1 MTGFVTSGIK
11 IGTVPFLPASS
22 AQSYKTTNNT
32 TEARKNLSTVVGKAL
47 LGVFALSSFLNVGS
61 MTGASP
67 VEIKPIV
74 RNYNSSAEIDVKKE
88 PSAIEKS
95 NALQKGFN
103 FNVSQWASL
112 LKVERKTIYNWN
124 GKKETR
130 IKNATISRINAFEA
144 FYKEMDISHAPYLKK
159 FIFGKMGNEG
169 IRTAFY
175 EEPLNFNKM
184 VDAYYDIYAQIE
196 GYSVRARLA

>member
-11 IGTVPFLPASS
+11 IGTVPFLPTDSS
-22 AQSYKTTNNT
+22 QSYKTTNNSVET
-32 TEARKNLSTVVGKAL
+32 RKNLSAVVSKTIL
-47 LGVFALSSFLNVGS
+47 SVFALSSMLNIGS

-74 RNYNSSAEIDVKKE
+74 RSYNHLAEFEEKKV
-88 PSAIEKS
+88 PSAVVKS
-95 NALQKGFN
+95 NVLQKGFN
-103 FNVSQWASL
+103 FNVTQWASL

-130 IKNATISRINAFEA
+130 IKNATLSRINAFDA
-144 FYKEMDISHAPYLKK
+144 FYKEIEKSHAPYLKK
-159 FIFGKMGNEG
+159 FIFGRMGGEE
-169 IRTAFY
+169 IRTVFY
-175 EEPLNFNKM
+175 EEPLDLNKM

-196 GYSVRARLA
+196 GYSVRAKLA

>member
-1 MTGFVTSGIK
+1 MTGFVTSGVK
-11 IGTVPFLPASS
+11 IGTVPFV
-22 AQSYKTTNNT
+22 QSDPSQLYKTTNNSIET
-32 TEARKNLSTVVGKAL
+32 RKSLSAVVSKTI
-47 LGVFALSSFLNVGS
+47 LGVFALSSMLNIGS
-61 MTGASP
+61 MTGSSP

-74 RNYNSSAEIDVKKE
+74 RSYNHLAEIEVKKE

-103 FNVSQWASL
+103 FNITQWASL

-130 IKNATISRINAFEA
+130 IKNATVLRINAFDA
-144 FYKEMDISHAPYLKK
+144 FYKEIEKSHAPYLKK
-159 FIFGKMGNEG
+159 FIFGRMGGEE
-169 IRTAFY
+169 IRTVFY
-175 EEPLNFNKM
+175 EEPLDFNKM

-196 GYSVRARLA
+196 GYSVRAKLA

>member
-1 MTGFVTSGIK
+1 MTGFVASGIQ
-11 IGTVPFLPASS
+11 IGTVPSSPASY
-22 AQSYKTTNNT
+22 ARSYKTTNNIIET
-32 TEARKNLSTVVGKAL
+32 RKNKSTVVSKVL
-47 LGVFALSSFLNVGS
+47 LGVFALSNFLNVGS

-74 RNYNSSAEIDVKKE
+74 RSYNHLAEIEAKKE
-88 PSAIEKS
+88 PNAIEKS
-95 NALQKGFN
+95 NSLQRGFN

-130 IKNATISRINAFEA
+130 IKNATISRINAFDA
-144 FYKEMDISHAPYLKK
+144 FYKEIDINHAPYLKK
-159 FIFGKMGNEG
+159 FIFGRMSDEG
-169 IRTAFY
+169 IRTVFY
-175 EEPLNFNKM
+175 EEPLDFNKM

-196 GYSVRARLA
+196 GYSVRAKLA

>member
-1 MTGFVTSGIK
+1 MTGFVASGIQF
-11 IGTVPFLPASS
+11 GTVPSLQASY
-22 AQSYKTTNNT
+22 ARSYKRTNNIIET
-32 TEARKNLSTVVGKAL
+32 RKNISTVVGKAL
-47 LGVFALSSFLNVGS
+47 LGVFALSSLLNVGS

-74 RNYNSSAEIDVKKE
+74 RSYNHLAKIEAIKE
-88 PSAIEKS
+88 PNAIEKS
-95 NALQKGFN
+95 NSLQKGFN

-130 IKNATISRINAFEA
+130 IKNATVSRINAFDA
-144 FYKEMDISHAPYLKK
+144 FYNEIDMKHAPYLKK
-159 FIFGKMGNEG
+159 FIFGRMSDES
-169 IRTAFY
+169 IRTVFY
-175 EEPLNFNKM
+175 EEPLDFNKM

-196 GYSVRARLA
+196 GYSVRAKLA

>member
-1 MTGFVTSGIK
+1 MTGFVASGIQF
-11 IGTVPFLPASS
+11 GTVPSLPASY
-22 AQSYKTTNNT
+22 ARSYKRTNNIIET
-32 TEARKNLSTVVGKAL
+32 RKNISTVVGKAL
-47 LGVFALSSFLNVGS
+47 LGVFALSSLLNVGS

-74 RNYNSSAEIDVKKE
+74 RSYNHLAKIEAIKE
-88 PSAIEKS
+88 PNAIEKS
-95 NALQKGFN
+95 NSLQKGFN

-130 IKNATISRINAFEA
+130 IKNATVSRINAFDA
-144 FYKEMDISHAPYLKK
+144 FYNEIDMKHAPYLKK
-159 FIFGKMGNEG
+159 FIFGRMSDES
-169 IRTAFY
+169 IRTVFY
-175 EEPLNFNKM
+175 EEPLDFNKM

-196 GYSVRARLA
+196 GYSVRAKLA

>member
-1 MTGFVTSGIK
+1 MTGFVASGIQF
-11 IGTVPFLPASS
+11 GTVPSLPASY
-22 AQSYKTTNNT
+22 ARSYKRTNNIIET
-32 TEARKNLSTVVGKAL
+32 RKNISTVVGKAL
-47 LGVFALSSFLNVGS
+47 LGVFALSSLLNVGS

-74 RNYNSSAEIDVKKE
+74 RSYGHLAKIEAIKK
-88 PSAIEKS
+88 PNAIEKS
-95 NALQKGFN
+95 NSLQKGFN

-130 IKNATISRINAFEA
+130 IKNATVSRINAFDA
-144 FYKEMDISHAPYLKK
+144 FYNEIDMKHAPYLKK
-159 FIFGKMGNEG
+159 FIFGRMSDEG
-169 IRTAFY
+169 IRTVFY
-175 EEPLNFNKM
+175 EEPLDFNKM

-196 GYSVRARLA
+196 GYSVRAKLA

>member
-1 MTGFVTSGIK
+1 MTGFVKSGIQ
-11 IGTVPFLPASS
+11 IGTVPSLPASY
-22 AQSYKTTNNT
+22 ARSYKTTNNIIET
-32 TEARKNLSTVVGKAL
+32 QKNLSTVVGKAL
-47 LGVFALSSFLNVGS
+47 LGVFALSSLLNVGS

-74 RNYNSSAEIDVKKE
+74 RSYNHLAQTEEKKE

-95 NALQKGFN
+95 NALQKKFN

-124 GKKETR
+124 SKKETR
-130 IKNATISRINAFEA
+130 IKNATASRINAFDA
-144 FYKEMDISHAPYLKK
+144 FYKEIEISHAPYLKK
-159 FIFGKMGNEG
+159 FIFGRMGDEG
-169 IRTAFY
+169 IRTVFY
-175 EEPLNFNKM
+175 EEPLDFNKM

-196 GYSVRARLA
+196 GYSIRAKLA

>member
-1 MTGFVTSGIK
+1 MTGFVASGIQF
-11 IGTVPFLPASS
+11 GTVPSLPASY
-22 AQSYKTTNNT
+22 ARSYKRTNNIIET
-32 TEARKNLSTVVGKAL
+32 RKNISTVVGKAL
-47 LGVFALSSFLNVGS
+47 LGVFALSSLLNVGS

-74 RNYNSSAEIDVKKE
+74 RSYNHLAKVEAIKE
-88 PSAIEKS
+88 PNAIEKS
-95 NALQKGFN
+95 NSLQKGFN

-130 IKNATISRINAFEA
+130 IKNATVSRINAFDA
-144 FYKEMDISHAPYLKK
+144 FYNEIDMKHAPYLKK
-159 FIFGKMGNEG
+159 FIFGRMSDES
-169 IRTAFY
+169 IRTVFY
-175 EEPLNFNKM
+175 EEPLDFNKM

-196 GYSVRARLA
+196 GYSVRAKLA

>member
-1 MTGFVTSGIK
+1 MTGFVASGIQF
-11 IGTVPFLPASS
+11 GTVPSLPASY
-22 AQSYKTTNNT
+22 ARSYKRTNNIIET
-32 TEARKNLSTVVGKAL
+32 RKNISTVVGKSL
-47 LGVFALSSFLNVGS
+47 LGVFALSSLLNVGS

-74 RNYNSSAEIDVKKE
+74 RSYSHLAKIEAIKK
-88 PSAIEKS
+88 PNAIEKS
-95 NALQKGFN
+95 NSLQKGFN

-130 IKNATISRINAFEA
+130 IKNATVSRINAFDA
-144 FYKEMDISHAPYLKK
+144 FYNEIDMKHAPYLKK
-159 FIFGKMGNEG
+159 FIFGRMSDEG
-169 IRTAFY
+169 IRTVFY
-175 EEPLNFNKM
+175 EEPLDFNKM

-196 GYSVRARLA
+196 GYSVRANLA